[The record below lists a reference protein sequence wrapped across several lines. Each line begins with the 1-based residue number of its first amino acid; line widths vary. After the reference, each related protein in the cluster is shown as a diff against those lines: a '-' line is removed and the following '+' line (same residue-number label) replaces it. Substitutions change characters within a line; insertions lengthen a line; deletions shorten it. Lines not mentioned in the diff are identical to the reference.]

1 MSQEKLDIS
10 VVIPVFNAEN
20 TLVELNHQLI
30 SFLNAKNILYEV
42 IYVDD
47 HSSDSSWKILQNLQA
62 NNINIVK
69 VIRLAK
75 NVGQHEA
82 LMCGLNFSKGKSIV
96 TMDDDLEH
104 SPGDIE
110 VLLEAKKDSN
120 SSILYGMYP
129 SDKSQRVRRMLKR
142 SYRFLSKSEG
152 INKAEGSS
160 FRLLDASIV
169 NNIKKHEYSF
179 IWLDEMFLWY
189 NPNPEFIQLNRVEN
203 GANKVSRYSLFK
215 LIGLTFNVMLYTT
228 TIPLRLFIYIG
239 FSLSVIN
246 FLIGTFYIIKKLA
259 LGSQQLGYTSLIV
272 SILFTSG
279 IILIGIGIIGVYL
292 SRLYSL
298 MNKEP
303 RYTIEEKKC

>member
-10 VVIPVFNAEN
+10 VVIPIFNAEN

-30 SFLNAKNILYEV
+30 SFLNGKNILYEV

-47 HSSDSSWKILQNLQA
+47 HSSDNSWRILQDLQA
-62 NNINIVK
+62 NNIDLVK

-75 NVGQHEA
+75 NVGQHES
-82 LMCGLNFSKGKSIV
+82 LMCGLNFSKGESIV

-110 VLLEAKKDSN
+110 VLLEAKKVSN
-120 SSILYGMYP
+120 SNILYGMYP

-142 SYRFLSKSEG
+142 VYRFLSKSEG

-160 FRLLDASIV
+160 FRLLDASVV

-189 NPNPEFIQLNRVEN
+189 NPNPEFVQLNRVEN

-228 TIPLRLFIYIG
+228 TIPLRLFIYVG

-259 LGSQQLGYTSLIV
+259 FGSQVGYTSLIV

-279 IILIGIGIIGVYL
+279 IILIGIGIIGIYL

>member
-1 MSQEKLDIS
+1 MDYYNKYQKYKTKYSHLKIQIGGKKKLK
-10 VVIPVFNAEN
+10 NK
-20 TLVELNHQLI
+20 
-30 SFLNAKNILYEV
+30 KNINNKR
-42 IYVDD
+42 IT
-47 HSSDSSWKILQNLQA
+47 
-62 NNINIVK
+62 NNIIKMDSIFDLEGFQSIIIAKDNEIIFEYGDIK
-69 VIRLAK
+69 YNHGYLAS
-75 NVGQHEA
+75 
-82 LMCGLNFSKGKSIV
+82 CRKSI
-96 TMDDDLEH
+96 L
-104 SPGDIE
+104 
-110 VLLEAKKDSN
+110 A
-120 SSILYGMYP
+120 ILYGMYP

-142 SYRFLSKSEG
+142 VYRFLSKSEG

-189 NPNPEFIQLNRVEN
+189 NPNPEFVQLYRVEN

-228 TIPLRLFIYIG
+228 TIPLRLFIYVG

-259 LGSQQLGYTSLIV
+259 FGSQVGYTSLIV

-279 IILIGIGIIGVYL
+279 IILIGIGIIGIYL

>member
-10 VVIPVFNAEN
+10 VVIPIFNAEN

-30 SFLNAKNILYEV
+30 SFLNGKNILYEV

-47 HSSDSSWKILQNLQA
+47 HSSDSSWEILQDLQA
-62 NNINIVK
+62 NNISIVK

-75 NVGQHEA
+75 NVGQHES
-82 LMCGLNFSKGKSIV
+82 LMCGLNFSKGESIV

-110 VLLEAKKDSN
+110 VLLEAKKVSN

-142 SYRFLSKSEG
+142 AYRFLSKSEG

-189 NPNPEFIQLNRVEN
+189 NPNPEFVQLNRVEN

-228 TIPLRLFIYIG
+228 TIPLRLFIYVG

-259 LGSQQLGYTSLIV
+259 LGSQVGYTSLIV

-279 IILIGIGIIGVYL
+279 IILIGIGIIGIYL

>member
-82 LMCGLNFSKGKSIV
+82 LMCGLNFSKGESIV

-104 SPGDIE
+104 SPRDIE

-279 IILIGIGIIGVYL
+279 IILIGIGIIGIYL

>member
-75 NVGQHEA
+75 NVGQHES
-82 LMCGLNFSKGKSIV
+82 LMCGLNFSKGESIV

-104 SPGDIE
+104 SPRDIE

-129 SDKSQRVRRMLKR
+129 SDKSQRIRRMLKR
-142 SYRFLSKSEG
+142 FYRFLSKSEG

-203 GANKVSRYSLFK
+203 GSNKVSRYSLFK

-228 TIPLRLFIYIG
+228 TIPLRLFIYVG
-239 FSLSVIN
+239 FSLSIIN

-279 IILIGIGIIGVYL
+279 IILIGIGIIGIYL

-298 MNKEP
+298 MNREP
-303 RYTIEEKKC
+303 RYIIEEKKC

>member
-10 VVIPVFNAEN
+10 VVIPIFNAEN

-30 SFLNAKNILYEV
+30 SFLNGKNILYEV

-47 HSSDSSWKILQNLQA
+47 HSSDSSWEILQDLQV
-62 NNINIVK
+62 NNSSIVK

-75 NVGQHEA
+75 NVGQHES
-82 LMCGLNFSKGKSIV
+82 LMCGLNFSKGESIV

-110 VLLEAKKDSN
+110 VLLEAKKVSN

-142 SYRFLSKSEG
+142 AYRFLSKSEG

-189 NPNPEFIQLNRVEN
+189 NPNPEFVQLNRVEN

-228 TIPLRLFIYIG
+228 TIPLRLFIYVG

-259 LGSQQLGYTSLIV
+259 LGSQVGYTSLIV

-279 IILIGIGIIGVYL
+279 IILIGIGIIGIYL

>member
-75 NVGQHEA
+75 NVGQHES
-82 LMCGLNFSKGKSIV
+82 LMCGLNFSKGESIV

-104 SPGDIE
+104 SPRDIE

-129 SDKSQRVRRMLKR
+129 SDKSQRIRRMLKR
-142 SYRFLSKSEG
+142 FYRFLSKSEG

-179 IWLDEMFLWY
+179 IWLDGMFLWY

-203 GANKVSRYSLFK
+203 GSNKVSRYSLFK

-228 TIPLRLFIYIG
+228 TIPLRLFIYVG
-239 FSLSVIN
+239 FSLSIIN

-279 IILIGIGIIGVYL
+279 IILIGIGIIGIYL

-298 MNKEP
+298 MNREP
-303 RYTIEEKKC
+303 RYIIEEKKC

>member
-1 MSQEKLDIS
+1 
-10 VVIPVFNAEN
+10 
-20 TLVELNHQLI
+20 
-30 SFLNAKNILYEV
+30 
-42 IYVDD
+42 
-47 HSSDSSWKILQNLQA
+47 
-62 NNINIVK
+62 
-69 VIRLAK
+69 
-75 NVGQHEA
+75 
-82 LMCGLNFSKGKSIV
+82 MCGLNFSKGESIV

-110 VLLEAKKDSN
+110 VLLEAKKVSN
-120 SSILYGMYP
+120 SNILYGMYP

-142 SYRFLSKSEG
+142 VYRFLSKSEG

-189 NPNPEFIQLNRVEN
+189 NPNPEFVQLYRVEN

-228 TIPLRLFIYIG
+228 TIPLRLFIYVG

-259 LGSQQLGYTSLIV
+259 FGSQVGYTSLIV

-279 IILIGIGIIGVYL
+279 IILIGIGIIGIYL

>member
-10 VVIPVFNAEN
+10 VVIPIFNAEI

-30 SFLNAKNILYEV
+30 SFLNGKNILYEV

-47 HSSDSSWKILQNLQA
+47 HSSDSSWQILQDLQA
-62 NNINIVK
+62 NNSSIVK

-75 NVGQHEA
+75 NVGQHES
-82 LMCGLNFSKGKSIV
+82 LMCGLNFSKGESIV

-110 VLLEAKKDSN
+110 VLLEAKKVSN
-120 SSILYGMYP
+120 SNILYGMYP

-142 SYRFLSKSEG
+142 VYRFLSKSEG

-160 FRLLDASIV
+160 FRLLDASVV

-189 NPNPEFIQLNRVEN
+189 NPNPEFVQLNRVEN

-228 TIPLRLFIYIG
+228 TIPLRLFIYVG

-259 LGSQQLGYTSLIV
+259 FGSQVGYTSLIV

-279 IILIGIGIIGVYL
+279 IILIGIGIIGIYL

>member
-10 VVIPVFNAEN
+10 VVIPSFNAEI

-30 SFLNAKNILYEV
+30 SFLNGKNILYEV

-47 HSSDSSWKILQNLQA
+47 HSSDSSWEILQDLQA
-62 NNINIVK
+62 NNISIVK

-75 NVGQHEA
+75 NVGQHES
-82 LMCGLNFSKGKSIV
+82 LMCGLNFSKGESIV

-110 VLLEAKKDSN
+110 VLLEAKKVSN

-142 SYRFLSKSEG
+142 AYRFLSKSEG

-189 NPNPEFIQLNRVEN
+189 NPNPEFVQLNRVEN

-228 TIPLRLFIYIG
+228 TIPLRLFIYVG

-259 LGSQQLGYTSLIV
+259 LGSQVGYTSLIV

-279 IILIGIGIIGVYL
+279 IILIGIGIIGIYL

>member
-10 VVIPVFNAEN
+10 VVIPIFNAEI

-30 SFLNAKNILYEV
+30 SFLNGKNILYEV

-47 HSSDSSWKILQNLQA
+47 HSSDSSWKILQDLQA
-62 NNINIVK
+62 NNISIVK

-75 NVGQHEA
+75 NVGQHES
-82 LMCGLNFSKGKSIV
+82 LMCGLNFSKGESIV

-110 VLLEAKKDSN
+110 VLLEAKKVSN

-142 SYRFLSKSEG
+142 AYRFLSKSEG

-189 NPNPEFIQLNRVEN
+189 NPNPEFVQLNRVEN

-228 TIPLRLFIYIG
+228 TIPLRLFIYVG

-246 FLIGTFYIIKKLA
+246 FIIGTFYIIKKLA
-259 LGSQQLGYTSLIV
+259 LGSQVGYTSLIV

-279 IILIGIGIIGVYL
+279 IILIGIGIIGIYL

>member
-10 VVIPVFNAEN
+10 VVIPIFNAEN

-30 SFLNAKNILYEV
+30 SFLNGKNILYEV

-47 HSSDSSWKILQNLQA
+47 HSSDSSWKILQDLQA
-62 NNINIVK
+62 NNISIVK

-75 NVGQHEA
+75 NVGQHES
-82 LMCGLNFSKGKSIV
+82 LMCGLNFSKGESIV

-110 VLLEAKKDSN
+110 VLLEAKKVSN

-142 SYRFLSKSEG
+142 VYRFLSKSEG

-189 NPNPEFIQLNRVEN
+189 NPNPEFVQLNRVEN

-228 TIPLRLFIYIG
+228 TIPLRLFIYVG

-259 LGSQQLGYTSLIV
+259 FGSQVGYTSLIV

-279 IILIGIGIIGVYL
+279 IILIGIGIIGIYL

>member
-1 MSQEKLDIS
+1 MSQDKLDIS
-10 VVIPVFNAEN
+10 VVIPVFNAEKS
-20 TLVELNHQLI
+20 LVELNHELI
-30 SFLNAKNILYEV
+30 SFLNGKNILFEI

-47 HSSDSSWKILQNLQA
+47 HSSDSSWEILQDLQL
-62 NNINIVK
+62 NNTGIVK
-69 VIRLAK
+69 VIRLVK
-75 NVGQHEA
+75 NVGQHES
-82 LMCGLNFSKGKSIV
+82 LMCGLNFSKGKSII

-104 SPGDIE
+104 SPADIE
-110 VLLEAKKDSN
+110 ILLEAKKTTG

-129 SDKSQRVRRMLKR
+129 TDKSQRVRRMLKR
-142 SYRFLSKSEG
+142 FYRFLSKSEG
-152 INKAEGSS
+152 INKAKGSS

-169 NNIKKHEYSF
+169 SNIKKHEYSF

-189 NPNPEFIQLNRVEN
+189 NPSPEFVQLDRVEN
-203 GANKVSRYSLFK
+203 SSNKASRYSLFK

-228 TIPLRLFIYIG
+228 TIPLRLFIYVG
-239 FSLSVIN
+239 FSLSVVN
-246 FLIGTFYIIKKLA
+246 FLIGTFYIIKKLV

-279 IILIGIGIIGVYL
+279 IMLIGIGIIGIYL

>member
-10 VVIPVFNAEN
+10 VVIPIFNAEN

-30 SFLNAKNILYEV
+30 SFLNGKNILYEV

-47 HSSDSSWKILQNLQA
+47 HSSDNSWRILQDLQA
-62 NNINIVK
+62 NNIDLVK
-69 VIRLAK
+69 IIRLAK
-75 NVGQHEA
+75 NVGQHES
-82 LMCGLNFSKGKSIV
+82 LMCGLNFSKGESIV

-110 VLLEAKKDSN
+110 VLLEAKKVSN
-120 SSILYGMYP
+120 SNILYGMYP

-142 SYRFLSKSEG
+142 VYRFLSKSEG

-189 NPNPEFIQLNRVEN
+189 NPNPEFVQLYRVEN

-228 TIPLRLFIYIG
+228 TIPLRLFIYVG

-259 LGSQQLGYTSLIV
+259 FGSQVGYTSLIV

-279 IILIGIGIIGVYL
+279 IILIGIGIIGIYL

>member
-30 SFLNAKNILYEV
+30 SFLNGKNILYEV

-47 HSSDSSWKILQNLQA
+47 HSSDNSWRILQDLKA
-62 NNINIVK
+62 NNMNLVK

-75 NVGQHEA
+75 NVGQHES
-82 LMCGLNFSKGKSIV
+82 LMCGLNFSKGGIIV

-104 SPGDIE
+104 SPADIE
-110 VLLEAKKDSN
+110 VLLEAKKATG

-129 SDKSQRVRRMLKR
+129 TDNSQRVRRILKR
-142 SYRFLSKSEG
+142 FYRFLSKSEG

-160 FRLLDASIV
+160 FRILDASIV
-169 NNIKKHEYSF
+169 SNIKKHEYSF

-189 NPNPEFIQLNRVEN
+189 NPNPEFVHLKSVEN
-203 GANKVSRYSLFK
+203 FGNKVSRYSLFK

-239 FSLSVIN
+239 FSLSIIN
-246 FLIGTFYIIKKLA
+246 FIIGTFYIIKKLA
-259 LGSQQLGYTSLIV
+259 IGSQQLGYTSLIV

-279 IILIGIGIIGVYL
+279 IILIGIGIIGIYL

>member
-10 VVIPVFNAEN
+10 VVIPIFNAEN

-30 SFLNAKNILYEV
+30 SFLNGKNILYEV

-47 HSSDSSWKILQNLQA
+47 HSSDSSWKILQDLQA
-62 NNINIVK
+62 NNISIVK

-75 NVGQHEA
+75 NVGQHES
-82 LMCGLNFSKGKSIV
+82 LMCGLNFSKGESIV

-110 VLLEAKKDSN
+110 VLLEAKKVSN

-142 SYRFLSKSEG
+142 AYRFLSKSEG

-189 NPNPEFIQLNRVEN
+189 NPNPEFVQLNRVEN

-228 TIPLRLFIYIG
+228 TIPLRLFIYVG

-259 LGSQQLGYTSLIV
+259 FGSQVGYTSLIV

-279 IILIGIGIIGVYL
+279 IILIGIGIIGIYL

>member
-10 VVIPVFNAEN
+10 VVIPIFNAEN

-30 SFLNAKNILYEV
+30 SFLNGKNILYEV

-47 HSSDSSWKILQNLQA
+47 HSSDSSWKILQDLQA
-62 NNINIVK
+62 NNISIVK

-75 NVGQHEA
+75 NVGQHES
-82 LMCGLNFSKGKSIV
+82 LMCGLNFSKGESIV

-110 VLLEAKKDSN
+110 VLLEAKKVSN

-142 SYRFLSKSEG
+142 AYRFLSKSEG

-189 NPNPEFIQLNRVEN
+189 NPNPEFVQLNRVEN

-228 TIPLRLFIYIG
+228 TIPLRLFIYVG

-259 LGSQQLGYTSLIV
+259 LGSQVGYTSLIV

-279 IILIGIGIIGVYL
+279 IILIGIGIIGIYL

>member
-10 VVIPVFNAEN
+10 VVIPIFNAEI

-30 SFLNAKNILYEV
+30 SFLNGKNILYEV

-47 HSSDSSWKILQNLQA
+47 HSSDSSWKILQDLQV
-62 NNINIVK
+62 NNISIVK

-75 NVGQHEA
+75 NVGQHES
-82 LMCGLNFSKGKSIV
+82 LMCGLNFSKGESIV

-110 VLLEAKKDSN
+110 VLLEAKKVSN

-142 SYRFLSKSEG
+142 VYRFLSKSEG

-189 NPNPEFIQLNRVEN
+189 NPNPEFVQLNRVEN

-228 TIPLRLFIYIG
+228 TIPLRLFIYVG

-246 FLIGTFYIIKKLA
+246 FIIGTFYIIKKLA
-259 LGSQQLGYTSLIV
+259 LGSQVGYTSLIV

-279 IILIGIGIIGVYL
+279 IILIGIGIIGIYL